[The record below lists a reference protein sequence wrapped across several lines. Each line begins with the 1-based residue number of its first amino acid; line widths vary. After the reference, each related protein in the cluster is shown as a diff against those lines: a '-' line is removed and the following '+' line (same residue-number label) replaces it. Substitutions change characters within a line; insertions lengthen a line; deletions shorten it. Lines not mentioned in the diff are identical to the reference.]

1 MKSKLDNESF
11 VKFLESISLEDLQ
24 EHSRVNLFGD
34 ISFEILMLQK
44 ENYSDYLLNTDNL
57 TTDEE
62 PEKIVEQV
70 IVSLKNL
77 DEEALTDL
85 MIAFT
90 PEELLIKHLVEYC
103 DEDARIDVLENQLTW
118 DATIKT

>member
-1 MKSKLDNESF
+1 MKSKLDDESF
-11 VKFLESISLEDLQ
+11 VKLLQSISLEDLQ
-24 EHSRVNLFGD
+24 EHASVNLFGD
-34 ISFEILMLQK
+34 ISFDILILQK

-62 PEKIVEQV
+62 PEKLVEKV
-70 IVSLKNL
+70 TESLKIL
-77 DEEALTDL
+77 DKEALTDL

-103 DEDARIDVLENQLTW
+103 DEDARIDILENQSTW
-118 DATIKT
+118 DSTIKA